1 VLEIEVLEPGQA
13 PRFRITRAGNPAKL
27 LVLMVHEVG
36 SEDPIWV
43 LGPDD
48 MVMTQEVGF
57 SLTDAHPATP
67 EELLAF
73 KESADSRLGQF
84 AAEVSEVAY
93 GFSPPGLN
101 QALPRGVPAPALESG
116 RRYLVFA
123 AGSSEMGSA
132 EFTA

>member
-1 VLEIEVLEPGQA
+1 MVYE
-13 PRFRITRAGNPAKL
+13 AGREHP
-27 LVLMVHEVG
+27 M
-36 SEDPIWV
+36 WV
-43 LGPDD
+43 RGPDD

-57 SLTDAHPATP
+57 SLTEAHPATP

-73 KESADSRLGQF
+73 KESADSRLGQV

-93 GFSPPGLN
+93 GSSPPGLN

-123 AGSSEMGSA
+123 AESSAMGSA
-132 EFTA
+132 EVTASPSRCAGRL